1 MKWKNIMMMVMMAA
15 GCWFSLPV
23 HSQRISVGKKGLVK
37 VMRTDSTCAQEFVRD
52 EHQSVAT
59 RKTAKAAGAA
69 EGVNTLAS
77 YLKSDVDLNIPVSKV
92 KQEKTFAV
100 IIANENY
107 QEEVNVEFALNDGM
121 AFREYCIKLLGI
133 PESNLHI
140 RKDATLNNMLAEINW
155 MQNIA
160 KAYGAEARFIFYYA
174 GHGMPDESNGTSYLL
189 PVDGKSNILATG
201 YSMSRLYAELNGLNA
216 ACVTVLMDACFSGSK
231 RGEGMLA
238 SARGVALKAKAEAP
252 KGNMLVMTAAQG
264 SETAYPYKE
273 KKHGLFTYFLLKKVR
288 IFYK

>member
-1 MKWKNIMMMVMMAA
+1 MMVMMAA

-23 HSQRISVGKKGLVK
+23 NSQRISVGKKGLVK

-52 EHQSVAT
+52 EHLSVAT

-140 RKDATLNNMLAEINW
+140 RKNATLNNMLAEINW

-216 ACVTVLMDACFSGSK
+216 ACATVSL
-231 RGEGMLA
+231 
-238 SARGVALKAKAEAP
+238 
-252 KGNMLVMTAAQG
+252 
-264 SETAYPYKE
+264 
-273 KKHGLFTYFLLKKVR
+273 
-288 IFYK
+288 

>member
-1 MKWKNIMMMVMMAA
+1 MMVMMAA

-59 RKTAKAAGAA
+59 RKTAKAAGAT

-92 KQEKTFAV
+92 KLEKTFAV

-121 AFREYCIKLLGI
+121 AFREY
-133 PESNLHI
+133 
-140 RKDATLNNMLAEINW
+140 
-155 MQNIA
+155 
-160 KAYGAEARFIFYYA
+160 
-174 GHGMPDESNGTSYLL
+174 
-189 PVDGKSNILATG
+189 
-201 YSMSRLYAELNGLNA
+201 
-216 ACVTVLMDACFSGSK
+216 
-231 RGEGMLA
+231 
-238 SARGVALKAKAEAP
+238 
-252 KGNMLVMTAAQG
+252 
-264 SETAYPYKE
+264 
-273 KKHGLFTYFLLKKVR
+273 
-288 IFYK
+288 